1 MVRSLYE
8 GAAPSAAGSDVRLK
22 LQRAVSIP
30 ARKAQREC
38 SPQGRL
44 AFDRDIAPR
53 FGDEPLADM
62 KTQWKSITAKTLS
75 TEDVDSS
82 SPFPSSRRWFLRLL
96 SVGENPL
103 LICASTPGGRAHAAL
118 ARGVLVE
125 RGREPASMPEP
136 SLPAAQQS
144 DDLFEEKLD
153 VSPVEAGSSVVGAR
167 ARFLQRVLCCIW

>member
-1 MVRSLYE
+1 MAQKGNPPPSSS
-8 GAAPSAAGSDVRLK
+8 GWWTNAPHVFLDGS
-22 LQRAVSIP
+22 
-30 ARKAQREC
+30 
-38 SPQGRL
+38 
-44 AFDRDIAPR
+44 
-53 FGDEPLADM
+53 LADM

-125 RGREPASMPEP
+125 RGREPASIPEP

-144 DDLFEEKLD
+144 DDLFEVKLD

-167 ARFLQRVLCCIW
+167 ARFLKRVLCCIW